1 MSVEIESDDE
11 VQEID
16 PPVIIRSG
24 CKKYWKRILKEELDA
39 HFYRRSTRHSNN
51 VESYQDQHG
60 METTNISEETSNN
73 ANLDSFENSMEQNIA
88 PR

>member
-1 MSVEIESDDE
+1 
-11 VQEID
+11 
-16 PPVIIRSG
+16 
-24 CKKYWKRILKEELDA
+24 
-39 HFYRRSTRHSNN
+39 